1 MKYSLIFAVLVA
13 FLLSSIFPES
23 VESSA
28 YHYLR
33 YGRTVDHKRSRS
45 RQRYQKARQSEL
57 YFSIYQPDTKASGFV
72 DNNSDKW

>member
-1 MKYSLIFAVLVA
+1 MKCSLIFAMLVA
-13 FLLSSIFPES
+13 FLLSSIFPDS

-28 YHYLR
+28 YHYFR

-45 RQRYQKARQSEL
+45 RQRYQKARESAL

>member
-1 MKYSLIFAVLVA
+1 MKYSLISTVLVA
-13 FLLSSIFPES
+13 FLLSSIFPDS

-33 YGRTVDHKRSRS
+33 YGRTLDHKRSRS
-45 RQRYQKARQSEL
+45 RQRYQARASEL
-57 YFSIYQPDTKASGFV
+57 YFSIHRPDTKASGFA